1 MLCAHCVNS
10 SAEFTPFRIHSIYL
24 GRRVVQCEEWKSKR
38 DSFIHIQLYVPRAIR
53 PTHTAQTN
61 VGPRPTGKAYSYSY
75 MYGRRASRCVR
86 NAFVWFHCAR
96 R

>member
-53 PTHTAQTN
+53 PTQRKQTLDPDQPERHIHTQLH
-61 VGPRPTGKAYSYSY
+61 
-75 MYGRRASRCVR
+75 
-86 NAFVWFHCAR
+86 VWEESVAMR
-96 R
+96 S